1 MLTVPASF
9 DEEARELTVE
19 AARKA
24 LMLTLTLLEEPI
36 AAFYAWM
43 AEQRRAIA
51 LEDEEIALVCDVGG
65 GTTDFSL
72 IRVRVEAGAPSFERV
87 AIGDHL
93 LLGGDNLDLALATIV
108 ERRIAEVRP
117 TMRLTI
123 TQRSA
128 LRRLCS
134 AAKERMLGEATADRV
149 PITVLGA
156 GRSLIGDSITLDLTR
171 DEVEAALNEFLPMTR
186 ADEESRSRD
195 RRAGLRELGL
205 PFETDPAIT
214 RHLAA
219 FLARSADVFA
229 SDHRALVVTAGR
241 RMIRP
246 DLVLFNGGFFTPP
259 VARER
264 IAQALAAW
272 FGDTPRLLVTGNL
285 EAAVAI
291 GAATY
296 ARLRA
301 GIGRTESLVKAG
313 SGRAYYIALGAPRGA
328 GLTAAVCVLARGTE
342 EGTERTFD
350 HLFTVVTNR
359 PVSFSLFSSTTRPD
373 RAGDIVSLDPDVDAR
388 EHAPLVTVFRFGR
401 KSRYVELPVRLS
413 VAFTEVGTLDVWCR
427 SETTE
432 HRWRLQFQVRS
443 AAKEM
448 DGAEGATSNDE
459 SSEVVIAH
467 EAIAAAGALIRSLF
481 EPPSGDVT
489 PEDIVAQIEKHFG
502 YAKSAWPLGVIR
514 QLADALLEVREGRR
528 RSTPLEARWLNLFG
542 FCIRPG
548 FGAAKDPWRIT
559 EARKVYAAGVSFVSS
574 IQNRVEW
581 LVLWQR
587 ACGGFAAGQQRELA
601 QRVMADLGLASAKAK
616 KPNPQVERESWR
628 LLASLERLDAAT
640 RVKIGD
646 EVVRRLRRDEGNAS
660 LIWSIGRLGARTLI
674 YGPLTSVVAASDAGR
689 WLEEL
694 VANERS
700 TPEVFA
706 AIVQIGA
713 LTGDPLRD
721 LDELVL
727 DAARQRLRDAGV
739 EPDQARPL
747 YEVVAATF
755 ADTSRAFGEPLP
767 YGLRLSD
774 DAGSGPAAS

>member
-1 MLTVPASF
+1 
-9 DEEARELTVE
+9 
-19 AARKA
+19 
-24 LMLTLTLLEEPI
+24 
-36 AAFYAWM
+36 
-43 AEQRRAIA
+43 
-51 LEDEEIALVCDVGG
+51 
-65 GTTDFSL
+65 
-72 IRVRVEAGAPSFERV
+72 
-87 AIGDHL
+87 
-93 LLGGDNLDLALATIV
+93 
-108 ERRIAEVRP
+108 
-117 TMRLTI
+117 
-123 TQRSA
+123 
-128 LRRLCS
+128 
-134 AAKERMLGEATADRV
+134 
-149 PITVLGA
+149 
-156 GRSLIGDSITLDLTR
+156 
-171 DEVEAALNEFLPMTR
+171 
-186 ADEESRSRD
+186 
-195 RRAGLRELGL
+195 
-205 PFETDPAIT
+205 
-214 RHLAA
+214 
-219 FLARSADVFA
+219 
-229 SDHRALVVTAGR
+229 
-241 RMIRP
+241 
-246 DLVLFNGGFFTPP
+246 
-259 VARER
+259 
-264 IAQALAAW
+264 
-272 FGDTPRLLVTGNL
+272 
-285 EAAVAI
+285 
-291 GAATY
+291 
-296 ARLRA
+296 
-301 GIGRTESLVKAG
+301 
-313 SGRAYYIALGAPRGA
+313 
-328 GLTAAVCVLARGTE
+328 LTAAVCVLARGTE

-350 HLFTVVTNR
+350 DLFTVVTNR

-401 KSRYVELPVRLS
+401 KSRHVELPVRLS

-443 AAKEM
+443 AAEAM
-448 DGAEGATSNDE
+448 DGAESATSKDE
-459 SSEVVIAH
+459 SSEVVIADG
-467 EAIAAAGALIRSLF
+467 AIGAAGALIRSLF
-481 EPPSGDVT
+481 ERPSGDVT

-514 QLADALLEVREGRR
+514 QLADTLLQVSEGRR
-528 RSTPLEARWLNLFG
+528 RSAPLEARWLNLFG

-587 ACGGFAAGQQRELA
+587 ASGGFAAGQQRELA

-660 LIWSIGRLGARTLI
+660 LLWSIGRLGARTPI
-674 YGPLTSVVAASDAGR
+674 YGPLTSIVGASDAGR

-767 YGLRLSD
+767 NGLRLSD
-774 DAGSGPAAS
+774 DAGSGPSAS